1 MVAPL
6 EGRTVARRGGS
17 RRQGRA
23 RRGEEDETCAGKRGK
38 GRKGREREG
47 EGRGREL
54 TLGIQNPVITVTGSP
69 RARGGREVGERE
81 REMRLLRGKNQ
92 IREIEKRGAH
102 TWGRRWGAR
111 GVRARAGPSR
121 AGPGRVGLGCIAGQK
136 PTTCTTTESNSE
148 TKSETRRDGRAI
160 KHNHQTKEICFG
172 MMQHPCQL
180 RFFFYTPYGHQ
191 SLYYFET
198 GKKERNGKRK
208 ESNT

>member
-148 TKSETRRDGRAI
+148 SKSETR
-160 KHNHQTKEICFG
+160 
-172 MMQHPCQL
+172 
-180 RFFFYTPYGHQ
+180 
-191 SLYYFET
+191 
-198 GKKERNGKRK
+198 
-208 ESNT
+208 